1 MQKAKFSLVL
11 ALLAGVWGS
20 IANAASALMAEDAW
34 IREAPPGATAL
45 AGYLVLHNHGSE
57 DRTLVAANSRAFDS
71 VMLHRT
77 VMEDGVAKMVHQHTI
92 TLPAGE
98 SLTFKPNDYH
108 LMLMR
113 PKHSLKAGDKVDISL
128 EFKNGETLS
137 VTHEVRGMEG
147 EMGHGAMDHGHM
159 GH

>member
-1 MQKAKFSLVL
+1 MQVQKKLL
-11 ALLAGVWGS
+11 ALLLFAGLWAGL
-20 IANAASALMAEDAW
+20 ANAAGQLMTEDAW

-45 AGYLVLHNHGSE
+45 AGYLTLHNHGE
-57 DRTLVAANSRAFDS
+57 QPRILVGASSPAFES

-77 VMEDGVAKMVHQHTI
+77 VMEEGMAKMVHQHMI

-98 SLTFKPNDYH
+98 SLVFKPNDYH

-113 PKHSLKAGDKVDISL
+113 PKHSLKAGDKVDITL
-128 EFKNGETLS
+128 EFKNGETLR
-137 VTHEVRGMEG
+137 VTHEVRGMDG
-147 EMGHGAMDHGHM
+147 EMGHGAMDHSHM